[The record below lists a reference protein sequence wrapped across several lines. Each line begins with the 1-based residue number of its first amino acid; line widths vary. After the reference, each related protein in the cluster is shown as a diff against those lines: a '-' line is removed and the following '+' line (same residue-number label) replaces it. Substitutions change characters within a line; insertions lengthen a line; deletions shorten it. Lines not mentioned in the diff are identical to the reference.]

1 MDFFIAD
8 THFGHENIV
17 KYCGRPFRD
26 AAEMDEVIIRNWNR
40 VVTRE
45 DTVYH
50 LGDFALAHKERVVEY
65 FNALNGRIV
74 LVMGNHDR
82 QRTVTFWKKL
92 GFAEVHKEPL
102 LYGWLYLL
110 SHEPVPS
117 TGLNNIHGHAHG
129 NDHRGES
136 TGICVSCEA
145 VGYTPRMFKELM
157 GVSQWKS

>member
-1 MDFFIAD
+1 VDFFIAD

-17 KYCGRPFRD
+17 RYCGRPFKD
-26 AAEMDEVIIRNWNR
+26 AAEMDATIVGNWNR
-40 VVTRE
+40 VVSKE

-50 LGDFALAHKERVVEY
+50 LGDFALAHKERVAEY

-92 GFAEVHKEPL
+92 GFAEAHKEPL
-102 LYGWLYLL
+102 PYGWFYLL
-110 SHEPVPS
+110 SHEPAV
-117 TGLNNIHGHAHG
+117 TGLTNIHGHTHG

-136 TGICVSCEA
+136 SGICVSCEA
-145 VGYTPRMFKELM
+145 IGYTPRTFKELM
-157 GVSQWKS
+157 EVTTWK